1 MADNDS
7 HSGEH
12 PGESP
17 TTTSILSELTARMTE
32 ALSKAPTPTPTT
44 DSGAAPIGIKLDS
57 TNYALWSQVIEMY
70 ISGKD
75 KLGYIN
81 GDLLQPPTTDPSFRR
96 WRTENA
102 NVKGWLINSMDPSLI
117 GNFIRFPTAKQVW
130 DAIATTYF
138 DGGDATQIYELRR
151 RVARLRQGGGSLEKY
166 YNDLQGLWREIDF
179 RRPNPMACSADIQH
193 FNNMLQEDRVY
204 IFLDGLDDKLDNIRS
219 DVLQL
224 KPFPTVE
231 QAYAHVRREA
241 VRQAVMITHDIEE
254 TAGAVLASR
263 SLKLGPSTP
272 ANSLSLN
279 GKYNSTLKS
288 KGPLDGTKC
297 SHCGN
302 SKHTRDTCFKL
313 HGYPDWWHE
322 LQAKR
327 RQDGSGKDGGTSK
340 NAASSTGKA
349 TVVSAEPQLSLIPA
363 TTIDVNAGMVLLGT
377 NSTESSTDWI
387 LDSGAT
393 DHMTYDANDFSER
406 SSPRRTSIANAN
418 GDISL
423 VKGAGT
429 VRISPALSLTNT
441 LLVPSLSHKLLSVSQ
456 VTKELNCVVLI
467 YPTFCL
473 IQDILTKEIIGRG
486 TKRGG
491 STIWKIL
498 ALVELI
504 MRVVSVIETK
514 RTFGCGIVG

>member
-1 MADNDS
+1 
-7 HSGEH
+7 
-12 PGESP
+12 
-17 TTTSILSELTARMTE
+17 
-32 ALSKAPTPTPTT
+32 
-44 DSGAAPIGIKLDS
+44 
-57 TNYALWSQVIEMY
+57 MY
-70 ISGKD
+70 VAGKD

-81 GDLLQPPTTDPSFRR
+81 GDLPQPLTTDPFFRR

-102 NVKGWLINSMDPSLI
+102 TVKGWLIGSMDPSLI

-138 DGGDATQIYELRR
+138 DGSDATQVYELRR
-151 RVARLRQGGGSLEKY
+151 RVARLRQGSGSLEKY

-179 RRPNPMACSADIQH
+179 RRPNPMQCPADIQH

-204 IFLDGLDDKLDNIRS
+204 TFLDGLDDKLDNIRS

-241 VRQAVMITHDIEE
+241 VRQAVMTASNGEE
-254 TAGAVLASR
+254 AAGAVMASR
-263 SLKLGPSTP
+263 SLKQGPSIAT
-272 ANSLSLN
+272 NSLSLN
-279 GKYNSTLKS
+279 GKFSKS
-288 KGPLDGTKC
+288 NGPSNDMKC

-327 RQDGSGKDGGTSK
+327 QRDGNGKDGGASK
-340 NAASSTGKA
+340 NAANGTGKA
-349 TVVSAEPQLSLIPA
+349 AIASAESQLSLIP
-363 TTIDVNAGMVLLGT
+363 TTTVDLDTGMSFLGT
-377 NSTESSTDWI
+377 NTTKSYDGWI

-393 DHMTYDANDFSER
+393 DHMTYDASDFSER

-429 VRISPALSLTNT
+429 VMISPALSLTNT
-441 LLVPSLSHKLLSVSQ
+441 HKLLSVS
-456 VTKELNCVVLI
+456 
-467 YPTFCL
+467 
-473 IQDILTKEIIGRG
+473 
-486 TKRGG
+486 
-491 STIWKIL
+491 
-498 ALVELI
+498 
-504 MRVVSVIETK
+504 
-514 RTFGCGIVG
+514 